1 MKFLL
6 GLGLALC
13 LELTATKPALAV
25 VPEWFSDFEKTVPGC
40 DSNYLCVAGEGA
52 TLNEALGM
60 GRLEVAKYFTTKI
73 QSASQVTLTSEQKG
87 QVNTASVEEW
97 TSKSLNEET
106 SEILTGLEVK
116 KQEEASG
123 RYYVVMGLNK
133 SITEKEISGRIE
145 ELDLINAK
153 AFDFNSR
160 FAYPKILRNL
170 TRLDALIDRYRLVS
184 PRPVKLKVSREQVL
198 EKMNKLKP
206 IKLAMVTKGRKLP
219 AKITHSLIDMLS
231 PLRVIL
237 VPLKSSPRYTLV
249 SEIIVEDQY
258 FKVSGFKKLNV
269 NLRVQLNNSQNISL
283 GKISVLSEQVARSTD
298 QAIEKAAP
306 ELKDFLED
314 HLDEFSTLKM
324 EE

>member
-6 GLGLALC
+6 GLSFALC
-13 LELTATKPALAV
+13 LELTATRPAWAFA
-25 VPEWFSDFEKTVPGC
+25 PNWFSDFEKTVPGC
-40 DSNYLCVAGEGA
+40 DLNYLCVTGEGA
-52 TLNEALGM
+52 TLNEALAM
-60 GRLEVAKYFTTKI
+60 GRLEMAKYFATKI
-73 QSASQVTLTSEQKG
+73 ESTSQVTLASEQKG
-87 QVNTASVEEW
+87 HVSTASVEEW

-106 SEILTGLEVK
+106 SEILSGVEIK

-160 FAYPKILRNL
+160 FAFPKILRNL
-170 TRLDALIDRYRLVS
+170 TLLDALIDRYRLVS
-184 PRPVKLKVSREQVL
+184 SRPVKLKVSRDQVL

-219 AKITHSLIDMLS
+219 AKISHSFIDMLS
-231 PLRVIL
+231 PLRVII
-237 VPLKSSPRYTLV
+237 VPLKSTPRYTLV

-269 NLRVQLNNSQNISL
+269 NLRVQLHNSEKVSL

-306 ELKDFLED
+306 ELKDYLQD
-314 HLDEFSTLKM
+314 HLDELTTLKM